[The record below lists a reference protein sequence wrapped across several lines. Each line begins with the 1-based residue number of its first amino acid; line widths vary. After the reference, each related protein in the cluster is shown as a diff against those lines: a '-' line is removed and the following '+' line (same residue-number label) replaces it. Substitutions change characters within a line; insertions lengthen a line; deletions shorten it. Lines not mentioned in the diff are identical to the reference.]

1 MSPTLIRLA
10 LLVLLLIPLAGSAQS
25 LPPLPTPGDFVLV
38 PGDVMQVRIWREP
51 DLSGDFV
58 VDENGSV
65 VFPLLGERRVAG
77 VPVDEL
83 RNSLLEAYSAELR
96 NPSITITP
104 LRRVFVLGEVNV
116 PGLKV
121 VDPTVSLA
129 GVVALAGGANPLG
142 DLRKIRLVR
151 DGVVIL
157 DEIPAASALAE
168 MDIRSGDQVIVGRRG
183 WFDRNSTF
191 VVSAVL
197 SVTSILISLVR

>member
-1 MSPTLIRLA
+1 MSLQLEGMFRTR
-10 LLVLLLIPLAGSAQS
+10 Q
-25 LPPLPTPGDFVLV
+25 V
-38 PGDVMQVRIWREP
+38 PGDVLQVRIWREP

-58 VDENGSV
+58 IDENGSV
-65 VFPLLGERRVAG
+65 VIPLIGEQKVAG
-77 VPVDEL
+77 IPVDEV
-83 RNSLLEAYSAELR
+83 REAMFHSYNLELR

-129 GVVALAGGANPLG
+129 GVVALAGGANPQG
-142 DLRKIRLVR
+142 DLRKISVVR

-157 DEIPAASALAE
+157 NEIPVASGLAE
-168 MDIRSGDQVIVGRRG
+168 IDVRSGDQVIIGRRG